1 MTDRREESAPRR
13 VGAVR
18 DEQAADR
25 QRREAGLG
33 TSWTSVILGWLA
45 ALGASVIL
53 SGIVVAI
60 VGAIFAAWVSAV
72 SPRAAAYPGS
82 SACP

>member
-1 MTDRREESAPRR
+1 M
-13 VGAVR
+13 R

-60 VGAIFAAWVSAV
+60 VSAIFAALGPWVLAV

-82 SACP
+82 SSACP

>member
-1 MTDRREESAPRR
+1 MTDRREESAPRS

-45 ALGASVIL
+45 ALGARYGLEFDLESV
-53 SGIVVAI
+53 
-60 VGAIFAAWVSAV
+60 
-72 SPRAAAYPGS
+72 PGL
-82 SACP
+82 CERFGVTFG